1 MGDPRRQR
9 PKVVTPSH
17 PWEKARIQEELKS
30 VGEYGLRN
38 KWELWKHKTQ
48 LSRFRETVRKLRGL
62 SGEEGKRQLKQ
73 IVDRLIRMG
82 LLNPGGHT
90 FDDVLNLSIK
100 DFLDRRLQTQVYKI
114 GLAKTVTQARQF
126 IVHHHIA
133 VDGQIVNS
141 PSYLILGKDEGKIAF
156 AAWSPYANKEHPIY
170 QMMTGA
176 AGTQAQEVIPEIKP
190 TKRPPVRSRK
200 GGRAPKKEEAEED
213 TTEGTGDLP
222 NEASDSEE

>member
-100 DFLDRRLQTQVYKI
+100 
-114 GLAKTVTQARQF
+114 
-126 IVHHHIA
+126 
-133 VDGQIVNS
+133 N
-141 PSYLILGKDEGKIAF
+141 
-156 AAWSPYANKEHPIY
+156 
-170 QMMTGA
+170 
-176 AGTQAQEVIPEIKP
+176 
-190 TKRPPVRSRK
+190 
-200 GGRAPKKEEAEED
+200 
-213 TTEGTGDLP
+213 
-222 NEASDSEE
+222 